1 MKHVLKFCYGLIGIA
16 FLFLSTS
23 SNNTEVIYWTPEYRL
38 TWDDFQGNP
47 NFSHKNISAITSS
60 GIVHYKGCEDGLI
73 KYKIRSYFE
82 KDQSWV
88 KNEARTKHHLIH
100 EQIHFDITE
109 LYARKLRKALK
120 KRQFVCGQEVEFDN
134 FVFAFSQSWQNE
146 QQNYDLLSRHSMEKQ
161 QQREWFYRIAMEL
174 SLLDEYAS
182 GSEAESAF
190 ETVE

>member
-1 MKHVLKFCYGLIGIA
+1 MKHTLKFWYGLIGIA
-16 FLFLSTS
+16 FLFFSTS
-23 SNNTEVIYWTPEYRL
+23 TDNPEVIYWTPEYRL

-60 GIVHYKGCEDGLI
+60 GIVHYKGCDDGLI

-82 KDQSWV
+82 KDHSWV
-88 KNEARTKHHLIH
+88 KNEARTPHHLSH

-146 QQNYDLLSRHSMEKQ
+146 QQNYDLLSRHSLEKK

-174 SLLDEYAS
+174 SLLDDYAS
-182 GSEAESAF
+182 GSEAESEF
-190 ETVE
+190 EDVE